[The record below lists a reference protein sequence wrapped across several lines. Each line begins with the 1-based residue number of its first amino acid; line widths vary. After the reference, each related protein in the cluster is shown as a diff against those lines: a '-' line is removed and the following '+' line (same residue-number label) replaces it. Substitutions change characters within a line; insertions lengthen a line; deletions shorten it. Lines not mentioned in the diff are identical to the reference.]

1 MVQVI
6 ILAGPPTT
14 NNHPTQELFVDDQGA
29 LYVCTASGTPD
40 TWKKVL
46 LVGDDYGVGAKDL
59 VQVNAT
65 IIAGV
70 LIFLTVT
77 AFGAVH
83 LSGGVVNMTGWIFV
97 LAGTVIGFLGGSLI
111 LLMLSSK
118 Y

>member
-6 ILAGPPTT
+6 ILAAPTT
-14 NNHPTQELFVDDQGA
+14 NNCPTGHVSVDNQGA
-29 LYVCTASGTPD
+29 VYVCIVSGTPD

-46 LVGDDYGVGAKDL
+46 LVGDDDGVGAKDL

-83 LSGGVVNMTGWIFV
+83 LSGGVVNMTG
-97 LAGTVIGFLGGSLI
+97 
-111 LLMLSSK
+111 
-118 Y
+118 